1 MSREPLLVLRAC
13 WIQSASFDTNELLT
27 AYCSLLTAY
36 FFLMKTE
43 LKEISPTQ
51 KQIDIEIEA
60 DAVRKI
66 YDRISDQYAK
76 GATVPGFRPGHAPRA
91 VVRTRFKDQIR
102 TELLRE
108 MIPEAVQHAISEHNL
123 EPLGEPQLNL
133 ENTEGLDELGQKPIS
148 FNVNVDVLPEIK
160 LGNYKGIE
168 VDRRTRP
175 VTDED
180 VEQVISQLRE
190 NSASL
195 QPVEDRGAQLGDTVT
210 ANFHGVYVNE
220 PEAEPINVEDV
231 DVVLGG
237 QGVVHA
243 ITDNLTGVKPDDEKT
258 FVVDYPA
265 DFSAKGLAGKTI
277 EYTVKVSAVRIKELP
292 DVDDEWAESLGDE
305 IDSLADLRARIR
317 SDVEAQAKNESEG
330 KLRAD
335 LVRQLVDMH
344 QFELPERLLDHQTE
358 HRLESV
364 VRDMIG
370 QGIDPRNPELD
381 WDKARDSLKDQ
392 ADYDLR
398 GSLLLERIADEEK
411 IDVSDQEIEDEI
423 NAIADASKQS
433 PEQVKAILTKQGG
446 ERSIAPRLRNRKTLD
461 FLVANAKVTDKE
473 WKEEQQESEVG
484 SQKSE

>member
-1 MSREPLLVLRAC
+1 
-13 WIQSASFDTNELLT
+13 
-27 AYCSLLTAY
+27 
-36 FFLMKTE
+36 MKTE
-43 LKEISPTQ
+43 IKEISSTQ
-51 KQIDIEIEA
+51 KQIDIEIDA

-76 GATVPGFRPGHAPRA
+76 AATVPGFRPGHPPRE

-133 ENTEGLDELGQKPIS
+133 ENTEGLDHLGQQPIS
-148 FNVNVDVLPEIK
+148 FNVNVEVLPEIK
-160 LGNYKGIE
+160 LGKYKGIE

-210 ANFHGVYVNE
+210 ANFHGVFVNE

-237 QGVVHA
+237 EGVVQE
-243 ITDNLTGVKPDDEKT
+243 ITDNLTGTNADDEKT
-258 FVVDYPA
+258 FVVEYPQ
-265 DFSAKGLAGKTI
+265 DFNAKGLAGKTI
-277 EYTVKVSAVRIKELP
+277 QYTVKISAVRIKELP
-292 DVDDEWAESLGDE
+292 ELDDEWAESLGEE
-305 IDSLADLRARIR
+305 IESVADLRKRLR
-317 SDVEAQAKNESEG
+317 SDLETQAKNEDEG

-335 LVRQLVDMH
+335 LVRPHVDS
-344 QFELPERLLDHQTE
+344 QAFELPDRLVDHQTE
-358 HRLESV
+358 RRLESV

-370 QGIDPRNPELD
+370 QGIDPRNPQLD
-381 WDKARDSLKDQ
+381 WEKARDSLKDQ
-392 ADYDLR
+392 AGYDLR

-411 IDVSDQEIEDEI
+411 IDVSEPEIEDEI
-423 NAIADASKQS
+423 DAIAHASKQS
-433 PEQVKAILTKQGG
+433 PEQVRGVLTKQGG
-446 ERSIAPRLRNRKTLD
+446 ERSIAGRLRNRKTLD

-473 WKEEQQESEVG
+473 WKEEKQESEVG

>member
-1 MSREPLLVLRAC
+1 
-13 WIQSASFDTNELLT
+13 
-27 AYCSLLTAY
+27 
-36 FFLMKTE
+36 MKTE
-43 LKEISPTQ
+43 LKEISQTQ

-60 DAVRKI
+60 EAVRKI

-76 GATVPGFRPGHAPRA
+76 AATVPGFRPGHAPRA

-102 TELLRE
+102 SELLRE

-133 ENTEGLDELGQKPIS
+133 ENTEGLDQLGQKPIS
-148 FNVNVDVLPEIK
+148 FNVNVEVLPEIK
-160 LGNYKGIE
+160 LGKYKE
-168 VDRRTRP
+168 LSVDRRTRP

-195 QPVEDRGAQLGDTVT
+195 QPVEDRGAQIGDTVT
-210 ANFHGVYVNE
+210 ANFHGVFVNE
-220 PEAEPINVEDV
+220 PDAEPINVEDV

-237 QGVVHA
+237 EGVVQT
-243 ITDNLTGVKPDDEKT
+243 ITDNLTGVTVDAEKT
-258 FVVDYPA
+258 FVVNYPE

-305 IDSLADLRARIR
+305 IESLDDLRKRVRADLD
-317 SDVEAQAKNESEG
+317 SQAKNEAEG
-330 KLRAD
+330 KLRSN
-335 LVRQLVDMH
+335 LVRQLVDTH
-344 QFELPERLLDHQTE
+344 AFELPDRLVDHQTE

-370 QGIDPRNPELD
+370 QGIDPRNPQLD
-381 WDKARDSLKDQ
+381 WEKARDSLKDQ
-392 ADYDLR
+392 AGYDLR

-423 NAIADASKQS
+423 NAIAAASKQS
-433 PEQVKAILTKQGG
+433 VEQVRSILTKQGG
-446 ERSIAPRLRNRKTLD
+446 ERSIAGRLRNRKTLD

-473 WKEEQQESEVG
+473 WKEETEESG
-484 SQKSE
+484 DRGQKTE